1 MSAQNNYL
9 TKRDSFSDGICDDLC
24 EVLLK
29 YLSFEDKIKFECVS
43 KQFQRCVYNKHNI
56 LKIDFYCNY
65 NLLERSSVNKYEY
78 KLNAMTFK
86 NILNKF
92 KFINKITIHVDITN
106 SEEILLL
113 IGNNC
118 KHLKSIDFNFNAVKE
133 KVLVEFGLKCGQ
145 QLRKISFYGDRDEE
159 HNNFR
164 ALLNLC
170 PNVSTINNFELID
183 FIDDKRVLIPKVTQ
197 IKRLKINER
206 FELMEV
212 LANDCAN
219 ILKSLHIINSDYS
232 DHYLNS
238 ILKQISRFVS
248 LEKLRLH
255 LYCDRII
262 SKTFV
267 DNMRNIGIKCTK
279 INDLDMILY
288 YEIPTELSDLSKMFE
303 TFTHLKVL
311 TLNSHND
318 SQKISI
324 KSLENCNQLT
334 QLTLT
339 DVLINDKF
347 FEDIDQYLPQ
357 LKLFDVSTDEKI
369 SNIALNSLS
378 KLNKLK
384 SIELNA
390 NYSKSIT
397 DKEII
402 NFVNNCQEIETIK
415 LFEANITHK
424 TIDALIELALKRPRI
439 QFINQFATIT
449 MKNNHKRTAI
459 YQNEIDLPNN
469 LIITIDEDS
478 NKWKKFYFKT

>member
-1 MSAQNNYL
+1 
-9 TKRDSFSDGICDDLC
+9 
-24 EVLLK
+24 
-29 YLSFEDKIKFECVS
+29 
-43 KQFQRCVYNKHNI
+43 
-56 LKIDFYCNY
+56 
-65 NLLERSSVNKYEY
+65 
-78 KLNAMTFK
+78 
-86 NILNKF
+86 
-92 KFINKITIHVDITN
+92 
-106 SEEILLL
+106 
-113 IGNNC
+113 
-118 KHLKSIDFNFNAVKE
+118 
-133 KVLVEFGLKCGQ
+133 
-145 QLRKISFYGDRDEE
+145 
-159 HNNFR
+159 
-164 ALLNLC
+164 
-170 PNVSTINNFELID
+170 
-183 FIDDKRVLIPKVTQ
+183 
-197 IKRLKINER
+197 
-206 FELMEV
+206 
-212 LANDCAN
+212 
-219 ILKSLHIINSDYS
+219 
-232 DHYLNS
+232 
-238 ILKQISRFVS
+238 
-248 LEKLRLH
+248 
-255 LYCDRII
+255 
-262 SKTFV
+262 
-267 DNMRNIGIKCTK
+267 MRNIGIKCTK

-288 YEIPTELSDLSKMFE
+288 YEIPMELSDLSKMFE

-402 NFVNNCQEIETIK
+402 NIVNNCQEIETIK